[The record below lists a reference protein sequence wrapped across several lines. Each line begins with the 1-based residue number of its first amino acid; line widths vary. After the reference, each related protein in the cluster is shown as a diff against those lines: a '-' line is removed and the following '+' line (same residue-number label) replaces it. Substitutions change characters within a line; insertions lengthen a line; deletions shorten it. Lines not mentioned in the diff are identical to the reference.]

1 MSDKPDLDRIRSQ
14 FQVQDDEMI
23 QYHPRLAG
31 KVDIPFSPTIQVT
44 RTEGKL
50 LDEMTWS
57 RGLQG
62 LLELKET
69 HDLAFRESKQH
80 VPDQPVPDG
89 IPNEQAEEWQLNDG
103 HRDACL
109 LYTSPSPRDLS
120 TSRMPSS
127 A

>member
-89 IPNEQAEEWQLNDG
+89 IPNEQAEE
-103 HRDACL
+103 
-109 LYTSPSPRDLS
+109 LS
-120 TSRMPSS
+120 LIHISEPTRPY
-127 A
+127 

>member
-69 HDLAFRESKQH
+69 HDLFLLFFSPQH
-80 VPDQPVPDG
+80 FLILFGEGQY
-89 IPNEQAEEWQLNDG
+89 E
-103 HRDACL
+103 
-109 LYTSPSPRDLS
+109 
-120 TSRMPSS
+120 
-127 A
+127 

>member
-69 HDLAFRESKQH
+69 HDLAFRESK
-80 VPDQPVPDG
+80 
-89 IPNEQAEEWQLNDG
+89 
-103 HRDACL
+103 
-109 LYTSPSPRDLS
+109 
-120 TSRMPSS
+120 
-127 A
+127 